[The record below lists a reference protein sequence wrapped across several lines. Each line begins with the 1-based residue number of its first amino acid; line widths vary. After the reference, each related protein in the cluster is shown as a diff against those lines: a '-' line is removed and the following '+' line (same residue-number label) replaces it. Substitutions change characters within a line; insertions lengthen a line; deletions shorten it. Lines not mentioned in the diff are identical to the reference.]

1 MCAQKIKTLEEFK
14 HSSQGQRSRSNMPSF
29 ILFIEASKERE
40 HVNLYQI
47 QNGFKVIDNFL
58 VEKKYKKIVLK
69 LKGQGQRSMRSN
81 YPSKVHDDIYSIN

>member
-1 MCAQKIKTLEEFK
+1 
-14 HSSQGQRSRSNMPSF
+14 MPSF

-58 VEKKYKKIVLK
+58 VEKNTKN
-69 LKGQGQRSMRSN
+69 SF
-81 YPSKVHDDIYSIN
+81 KVKRRYCLTTGVSVFVCQKVNEI